1 MTIASETVQVR
12 RAAAADG
19 AAVSEI
25 LAEAFFDDPVISW
38 AFPDDDRRR
47 ELLPDV
53 FSLFVDGSLP
63 AGEVRVTEDTTG
75 AALWMRPASQGK
87 GVGSALM
94 QPVLEQC
101 DRHGVAAHLEVPVAV
116 RGPAG
121 RAAGSETRCSRPTGE
136 GPARRRGGC
145 RGRCDSGASS
155 DHSGPAGPTRRAA
168 RFRDGP
174 PARTAPP
181 PAPAAGG
188 CLALGPHEAK
198 VLNPHAPLVAWA
210 RPDSPVG
217 GDGAVA
223 ELPRRPLDRSQRAV
237 DAHKSRAGRV
247 HGARPHLVFALPLQL
262 RPEAFLGRSVLR
274 RSLSRVYRPVH
285 HRVYRACIRARSVTQ
300 P

>member
-145 RGRCDSGASS
+145 
-155 DHSGPAGPTRRAA
+155 
-168 RFRDGP
+168 
-174 PARTAPP
+174 
-181 PAPAAGG
+181 
-188 CLALGPHEAK
+188 LALGPHEAK